1 MKYVRIREKGKINV
15 LNIIRVTTI
24 SDEIRSMIFEKL
36 IILRFKK
43 QKKER
48 KGERINKLNKTRIYD
63 FK

>member
-1 MKYVRIREKGKINV
+1 MRIREKGKINV